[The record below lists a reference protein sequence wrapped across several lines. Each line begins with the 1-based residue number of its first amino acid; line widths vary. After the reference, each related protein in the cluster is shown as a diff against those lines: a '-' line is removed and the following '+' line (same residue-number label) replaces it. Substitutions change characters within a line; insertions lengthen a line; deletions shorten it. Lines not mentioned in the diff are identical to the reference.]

1 MTQRKQILG
10 AIGLLLVI
18 LTFGSKPYTATAQPL
33 SSVQKAA
40 IVHPA
45 TPASA
50 LHVSGNQLLNSSDI
64 PVRLLGANRS
74 GTEYACI
81 QGWGIFSG
89 PDDQASLDAM
99 LTWHINAIRVP
110 LNEDCWLNIN
120 MDGSTRGGTVYQDAI
135 KNYVSLLINSGITPI
150 LDLHWSAPGNQS
162 AVDQMNPMA
171 DRDHSNAFW
180 ESVATTFKGNN
191 AVIFD
196 LFNEP
201 YPDNNSDTTAA
212 WECWKNGT
220 NSSTCPLGSHGIFY
234 HGIAYEAAGM
244 QELLTTVRNT
254 GATNV
259 IMLGGIQYANVLDQW
274 LTYKPS
280 DPAGELV
287 AAWHVYNGNPCGDIT
302 CWNSHILPVIN
313 AYPLIAGEIG
323 ENDLNGTFITQV
335 MNFLDSPAPDVPAQ
349 NYLAWAWNIA
359 DFGPYSLITDYYS
372 GNPNGLYGKTY
383 HDHVIFQL

>member
-1 MTQRKQILG
+1 MTQCKKILS
-10 AIGLLLVI
+10 AIALLLVI
-18 LTFGSKPYTATAQPL
+18 LTFGSKTYTARAHPL
-33 SSVQKAA
+33 SSVEKVPS
-40 IVHPA
+40 IYPA
-45 TPASA
+45 TPAPA
-50 LHVSGNQLLNSSDI
+50 LHVSGNQLLDSSDT

-89 PDDQASLDAM
+89 PNDQASLDAM

-120 MDGSTRGGTVYQDAI
+120 MGESHYGGAVYQNAI
-135 KNYVSLLINSGITPI
+135 KNYVSLLIKNGITPI
-150 LDLHWSAPGNQS
+150 LDLHWSAPGKQP
-162 AVDQMNPMA
+162 ATDQEPLA
-171 DRDHSNAFW
+171 DRDHSKAFW
-180 ESVATTFKGNN
+180 QSVATTFKDNN

-220 NSSTCPLGSHGIFY
+220 NSSTCPLGSHGISY
-234 HGIAYEAAGM
+234 KAAGM
-244 QELLTTVRNT
+244 QELVTTVRET

-259 IMLGGIQYANVLDQW
+259 IMLGGIQYANNLDQW

-287 AAWHVYNGNPCGDIT
+287 ASWHIYNNNPCGDIT
-302 CWNSHILPVIN
+302 CWNSQILPVIKQ
-313 AYPLIAGEIG
+313 YPLIAGEIG
-323 ENDLNGTFITQV
+323 EDDHNGTFITQV
-335 MNFLDSPAPDVPAQ
+335 MNFLDSPAPGVPAQ
-349 NYLAWAWNIA
+349 NYLAWAWNT
-359 DFGPYSLITDYYS
+359 DFDPYSLITDYYS
-372 GNPNGLYGKTY
+372 GNPNGVYGQTY
-383 HDHVIFQL
+383 HDHVISQR